1 MRPGWGVRHPAFADI
16 LRSLTPLA
24 AVTTRWAAGTLPL
37 RITAYMPLVE
47 LPHELVVS
55 VRCLVT
61 VDDALLM
68 CVNADG
74 THPWPGGRR
83 EPGETFSDTASREVH
98 EETGWILDPD
108 SLRPLGWLHLEHL
121 ARPPEDYQY
130 PHPDFLQVVFAGHA
144 RNRDHGGDG
153 DWTDI
158 DGYEVRSCLVPRQNA
173 VSRLAGD
180 RMSQLARPFL
190 ARL

>member
-1 MRPGWGVRHPAFADI
+1 M
-16 LRSLTPLA
+16 TPLA

-37 RITAYMPLVE
+37 RITAYMPLLE
-47 LPHELVVS
+47 LPDELVVS

-74 THPWPGGRR
+74 TQPWPGGRR

-121 ARPPEDYQY
+121 ARPPEDYRY
-130 PHPDFLQVVFAGHA
+130 PHPDLLQVVFAGHA

-153 DWTDI
+153 YWTDM
-158 DGYEVRSCLVPRQNA
+158 DGYEGRSCLVPRQNA

>member
-1 MRPGWGVRHPAFADI
+1 MGGRNAPA
-16 LRSLTPLA
+16 P
-24 AVTTRWAAGTLPL
+24 
-37 RITAYMPLVE
+37 ITAYMPPVE

-55 VRCLVT
+55 VRGLVT

-74 THPWPGGRR
+74 TQPWPGGRR
-83 EPGETFSDTASREVH
+83 EPGETFSDTARREVH

-108 SLRPLGWLHLEHL
+108 SLRPLGWLRLEHL
-121 ARPPEDYQY
+121 ARPPEDHQY

-144 RNRDHGGDG
+144 RNRGHGGDS

-158 DGYEVRSCLVPRQNA
+158 DGYEVRSCFVPRQNA
-173 VSRLAGD
+173 VLRLAGD